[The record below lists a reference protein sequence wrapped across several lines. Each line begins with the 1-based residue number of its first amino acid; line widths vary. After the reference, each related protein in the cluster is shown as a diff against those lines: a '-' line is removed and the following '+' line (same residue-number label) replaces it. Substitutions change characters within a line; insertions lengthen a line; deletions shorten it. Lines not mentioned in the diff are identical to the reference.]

1 MCYMFIF
8 LLSCKVFTFLGAWSN
23 EYLRIVPT
31 SHMLHGNN
39 SYLFG
44 GCYIKCHNYI
54 GKCFLDMEFNN

>member
-8 LLSCKVFTFLGAWSN
+8 LFSCKVFSFLGAWSN

-31 SHMLHGNN
+31 SHVLHGNN

-44 GCYIKCHNYI
+44 GFYIVSQLHREMFSRYGI
-54 GKCFLDMEFNN
+54 Q